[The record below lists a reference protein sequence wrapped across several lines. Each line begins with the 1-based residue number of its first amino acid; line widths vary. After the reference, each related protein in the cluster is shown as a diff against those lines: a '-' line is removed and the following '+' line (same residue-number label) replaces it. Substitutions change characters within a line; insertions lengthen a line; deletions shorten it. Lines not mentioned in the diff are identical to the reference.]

1 MEKVNKDL
9 LKNITILYVE
19 DEITI
24 AEQVKFFFSRFVK
37 GFYVASN
44 GLEGLELYKEINPD
58 IIITDIQM
66 PKMNGLDMIKEID
79 DKNIPVIITTAY
91 SDSSYLLKAIELNVD
106 KFVIKPVNLVDLVSD
121 VQRLVLKTHL
131 QDKLLEKE
139 ILLDIIDENVLML
152 ILDQDKK
159 IIDASNAFCKLTGYS
174 KLELIGQTH
183 EILYTDEI
191 PKDFDEKIWD
201 STSNGKSFSSEIINK
216 TKMGEEIWNNLT
228 ITPIFQNDEIV
239 KYIEIRQDITN
250 KKKLEILTIEDD
262 LTKIYNRR
270 YFNKVIDRELRRVKR
285 ENSTISLLS
294 LDIDYF
300 KKYNDAFGHPKGD
313 ELLVKIATTLKSLL
327 LRASD
332 YLFRMG
338 GEEFSIIFSGLDIKE
353 SMEFS
358 RNIIKK
364 IEDLNEYHAD
374 GTKVTISAGLIVQT
388 ASYLKDEVELYKKS
402 DDALYEAKQNGRN
415 QFVLS
420 KESK

>member
-159 IIDASNAFCKLTGYS
+159 L
-174 KLELIGQTH
+174 
-183 EILYTDEI
+183 
-191 PKDFDEKIWD
+191 
-201 STSNGKSFSSEIINK
+201 
-216 TKMGEEIWNNLT
+216 
-228 ITPIFQNDEIV
+228 
-239 KYIEIRQDITN
+239 
-250 KKKLEILTIEDD
+250 
-262 LTKIYNRR
+262 
-270 YFNKVIDRELRRVKR
+270 
-285 ENSTISLLS
+285 
-294 LDIDYF
+294 
-300 KKYNDAFGHPKGD
+300 
-313 ELLVKIATTLKSLL
+313 
-327 LRASD
+327 
-332 YLFRMG
+332 
-338 GEEFSIIFSGLDIKE
+338 
-353 SMEFS
+353 
-358 RNIIKK
+358 
-364 IEDLNEYHAD
+364 
-374 GTKVTISAGLIVQT
+374 
-388 ASYLKDEVELYKKS
+388 
-402 DDALYEAKQNGRN
+402 
-415 QFVLS
+415 
-420 KESK
+420 